1 MPGTA
6 SVLRANEGLMTAF
19 ALLAGGPLAI
29 CLVWM
34 VVHASAA
41 SLKPVVLLLGVVAP
55 VITTLFVAQLVR
67 ARRPVMAEEP
77 GPALATHRGQFADRE
92 RVFGKDVPAFLIRN
106 AKPVMPGILDEA
118 EVAESGVTMN
128 VETVLVAQFPGA
140 KEARR
145 AVTAYHRAFLLQ
157 NVTGDEARGWKARRS
172 LQGDY
177 VEMLCRGRVLFVWT
191 GLSQEACSERRA
203 LNDVESLLPLPAP
216 LSPPPLFPMFQAAAR
231 WVKAGAAKLFVS
243 SFFPV
248 LLTSAAFSTE
258 PKADDRLAPLREA
271 ATSVCTAIRSE
282 VIHGLPSEAALKRL
296 QPHLTP
302 ELHSIM
308 VKARVEQQRQ
318 IQKYP
323 DEKPNWIEG
332 DLFGSLFE
340 GVTKWEP
347 GSAFSAPG
355 VDATVKVKLTYVE
368 GTQPPVNWTDT
379 LVFKQ
384 REGKWL
390 LNDIR
395 MGGEWAFKAGDSL
408 RGRLPGGWKTGE
420 DHDSPDER
428 WHVDFERDGD
438 LVKKITVQA
447 ADKASAPV
455 VLFGDGH
462 DEACPLPCWVV
473 WSPDC
478 DLLAVRLGDSPR
490 FTHTRIFRLTKRDW
504 SEVLMPEFYPVEKK
518 TMAANGFRER
528 DSLIDAEYW
537 QDSTT
542 LVVQH
547 FTNWTKGDEGDG
559 YSKFIS
565 VRVAPAKGTGIVVE
579 AVDTPGDN

>member
-34 VVHASAA
+34 AVHAQGA
-41 SLKPVVLLLGVVAP
+41 SLMPVVFLLGVVVP

-77 GPALATHRGQFADRE
+77 GPGLEVHRGKFLDRE
-92 RVFGKDVPAFLIRN
+92 RVFGKDVPAFLIRD
-106 AKPVMPGILDEA
+106 AKPTMPGILDEA
-118 EVAESGVTMN
+118 QVAESGVTMN
-128 VETVLVAQFPGA
+128 VETVLVAQFSGA

-145 AVTAYHRAFLLQ
+145 AVTAYHQAFLLQ
-157 NVTGDEARGWKARRS
+157 GMSGDEARGWKARRS

-177 VEMLCRGRVLFVWT
+177 VEMLCRGRVLFIWT
-191 GLSQEACSERRA
+191 GLSQEACSERRI

-216 LSPPPLFPMFQAAAR
+216 LITPPLFPTFQALAR
-231 WVKAGAAKLFVS
+231 CVKAGAAKLFVGA
-243 SFFPV
+243 FIPV
-248 LLTSAAFSTE
+248 FLASAAFSAE
-258 PKADDRLAPLREA
+258 PKTDDRLAPLREA

-282 VIHGLPSEAALKRL
+282 VIHGLPAEAVLKRL
-296 QPHLTP
+296 QPLLTP
-302 ELHSIM
+302 ELHALI

-318 IQKYP
+318 MQKYP
-323 DEKPNWIEG
+323 DEKPDWIEG

-340 GVTKWEP
+340 GVTKWEL
-347 GSAFSAPG
+347 GSAFSAPE

-438 LVKKITVQA
+438 AVKTITVQA
-447 ADKASAPV
+447 ADKSSAPT

-462 DEACPLPCWVV
+462 DQACTLPSWVL

-478 DLLAVRLGDSPR
+478 DLLAVRLGDSEH
-490 FTHTRIFRLTKRDW
+490 FTHTRIFRLTKKDW
-504 SEVLMPEFYPVEKK
+504 SEVRMPEFYPVEKK
-518 TMAANGFRER
+518 TMASNKFRET
-528 DSLIDAEYW
+528 DSLVDAEYW
-537 QDSTT
+537 QDAAT
-542 LVVQH
+542 LVVKY
-547 FTNWTKGDEGDG
+547 FSSWTNGDDGDG

-565 VRVAPAKGTGIVVE
+565 IRVGAKDTGIVVE
-579 AVDTPGDN
+579 SVDTPGDN